1 MDEKK
6 LKALAAELAKGLKT
20 EADLNQFSRMLTK
33 LTVETALNAELTDH
47 LGHEKNAPKKGSNTR
62 NGYSSKTLLCDD
74 GEIELNTPRDREN
87 TFEPQLIKKNQTR
100 STQMDSQILSLYAK
114 GMTTREIVATFKEMY
129 DADVSPTLIS
139 KVTDAVKEQ
148 VTEWQNRQLDA
159 LYPIVYMGCIVAKV
173 HQNGSVINKAVFL
186 ALGINTE
193 GQKELLGMWLAEN
206 EGAKFWLSVLTE
218 LKNRGLQDILIAC
231 VDGLKGFPDAI
242 NSVYPQTHIQLY
254 IIHMVRN
261 SLKYVSWKD
270 YKAVTSGLKA
280 VYQAPTEEAALMAL
294 DAFAG
299 EWDDKYPQISKSWRA
314 HWENLNTF
322 FGYPPDIR
330 KAIYTTNAIESL
342 NSVIRAAIKKR
353 KVFPTDD
360 SVRKVVYL
368 AIKDASKKW
377 SMPIQ
382 NWRLAMSRFIIEFGD
397 CCGQLKLATA
407 LEFFQY
413 RFSDSFGG
421 NPPLYSCGLSA
432 L

>member
-47 LGHEKNAPKKGSNTR
+47 LGHEKNAPKTGSNTR

-87 TFEPQLIKKNQTR
+87 TFEPQLIKKHQTR
-100 STQMDSQILSLYAK
+100 ITQMDSQILSLYAK

-159 LYPIVYMGCIVAKV
+159 LYPIVYMDCIVVKV
-173 HQNGSVINKAVFL
+173 RQNGSVINKAVFL

-242 NSVYPQTHIQLY
+242 NSVFPQTHIQLC

-270 YKAVTSGLKA
+270 YKAVTSGLKT
-280 VYQAPTEEAALMAL
+280 VYQAPTEESALMAL
-294 DAFAG
+294 DAFAKV
-299 EWDDKYPQISKSWRA
+299 WDDKYPQISKSWRA
-314 HWENLNTF
+314 HWENLNTLF
-322 FGYPPDIR
+322 SYPPDIR

-360 SVRKVVYL
+360 SVRKVIYL

-397 CCGQLKLATA
+397 RL
-407 LEFFQY
+407 
-413 RFSDSFGG
+413 SDH
-421 NPPLYSCGLSA
+421 L
-432 L
+432 

>member
-20 EADLNQFSRMLTK
+20 ETDLNAFSRMLTK
-33 LTVETALNAELTDH
+33 LTVETALNAELTEH
-47 LGHEKNAPKKGSNTR
+47 LGHEKNAPKSGSNTR

-74 GEIELNTPRDREN
+74 GEIELSTPRDREN

-100 STQMDSQILSLYAK
+100 ITQMDSQILSLYAK

-148 VTEWQNRQLDA
+148 VTEWQNRTLDA
-159 LYPIVYMGCIVAKV
+159 LYPIVYLDCIVVKV
-173 HQNGSVINKAVFL
+173 RQNGSVINKAVFL

-231 VDGLKGFPDAI
+231 VDGLKGFPDAV
-242 NSVYPQTHIQLY
+242 NSVYPQAHIQLC

-280 VYQAPTEEAALMAL
+280 VYQAPTEDAALMAL
-294 DAFAG
+294 DAFANV
-299 EWDDKYPQISKSWRA
+299 WDDKYPQISKSWRA

-342 NSVIRAAIKKR
+342 NSVIRQAIKKR

-360 SVRKVVYL
+360 SVRKVIYL

-382 NWRLAMSRFIIEFGD
+382 NWRLAM
-397 CCGQLKLATA
+397 
-407 LEFFQY
+407 
-413 RFSDSFGG
+413 
-421 NPPLYSCGLSA
+421 
-432 L
+432 

>member
-20 EADLNQFSRMLTK
+20 EADLNAFSRMLTK
-33 LTVETALNAELTDH
+33 LTVETALNAELTEH
-47 LGHEKNAPKKGSNTR
+47 LGHEKNTPKSGSNTR

-74 GEIELNTPRDREN
+74 GEIELNTPRDPEN

-100 STQMDSQILSLYAK
+100 ITQMDSQILSLYAK

-148 VTEWQNRQLDA
+148 VAEWQNRQLDA
-159 LYPIVYMGCIVAKV
+159 LYPIVYMDCIVVKV
-173 HQNGSVINKAVFL
+173 RQNGSVINKAVFL

-242 NSVYPQTHIQLY
+242 NSVYPQTHIQLC

-270 YKAVTSGLKA
+270 YKAVTSGLKM

-294 DAFAG
+294 DKFA
-299 EWDDKYPQISKSWRA
+299 EAWDDKYPQISKSWRT

-330 KAIYTTNAIESL
+330 KAIYTTNSIESV

-397 CCGQLKLATA
+397 RL
-407 LEFFQY
+407 
-413 RFSDSFGG
+413 SDH
-421 NPPLYSCGLSA
+421 L
-432 L
+432 

>member
-6 LKALAAELAKGLKT
+6 LRALAAELAKGLKT

-100 STQMDSQILSLYAK
+100 ITQMDSQILSLYAK

-159 LYPIVYMGCIVAKV
+159 LYPIVYMDCIVVKV
-173 HQNGSVINKAVFL
+173 RQNGSVINKAVFL

-206 EGAKFWLSVLTE
+206 EGAKFWLNVLTE

-242 NSVYPQTHIQLY
+242 NSVYPQAHIQLC

-261 SLKYVSWKD
+261 SLKYVAWKD

-280 VYQAPTEEAALMAL
+280 VYQAPTEDAALMAL
-294 DAFAG
+294 DAFA
-299 EWDDKYPQISKSWRA
+299 EAWDDKYPQISKSWRA

-360 SVRKVVYL
+360 SVRKVIYL

-397 CCGQLKLATA
+397 RL
-407 LEFFQY
+407 
-413 RFSDSFGG
+413 SDH
-421 NPPLYSCGLSA
+421 L
-432 L
+432 

>member
-1 MDEKK
+1 MDENK

-100 STQMDSQILSLYAK
+100 ITQMDSQILSLYAK

-159 LYPIVYMGCIVAKV
+159 LYPIVYMDCIVVKV
-173 HQNGSVINKAVFL
+173 RQNGSVINKAVFL
-186 ALGINTE
+186 ALGINTD

-206 EGAKFWLSVLTE
+206 EGAKFWLNVLTE

-242 NSVYPQTHIQLY
+242 NSVFPQTHIQLC

-294 DAFAG
+294 DAFAKV
-299 EWDDKYPQISKSWRA
+299 WDDKYPQISKSWRA
-314 HWENLNTF
+314 HWENLNTL

-360 SVRKVVYL
+360 SVRKVIYL

-397 CCGQLKLATA
+397 RL
-407 LEFFQY
+407 
-413 RFSDSFGG
+413 SDH
-421 NPPLYSCGLSA
+421 L
-432 L
+432 